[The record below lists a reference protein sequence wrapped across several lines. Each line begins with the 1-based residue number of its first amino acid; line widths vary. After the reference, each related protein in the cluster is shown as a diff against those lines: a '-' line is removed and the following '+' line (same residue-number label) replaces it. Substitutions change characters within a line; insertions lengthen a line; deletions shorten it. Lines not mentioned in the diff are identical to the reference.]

1 MRLRK
6 IASAVAGAAAL
17 ALVVTGCGSSADNA
31 ASSVTSAAGAA
42 TSAAG
47 SVASDATSA
56 AGSAMTEATSAA
68 GSAASGASSA
78 GGSAAA
84 GDSKVLTDA
93 QNGKLVVGIKFDQP
107 GLGLKNPDG
116 TFSGFDVEVA
126 KYVADQLGVPADSI
140 EFKESKSAEREGLIE
155 RGEVDYIVATYSITD
170 TRKEKVD
177 FAGPYFVAAQDLLV
191 KNDSDITGPEAMTG
205 KILCSVSGS
214 TSAQKVK
221 DNYAADVALQEYG
234 TYTECVEALRSGAVD
249 AVTTDNVILAGYAAQ
264 YPGELKVV
272 GKGFSTENYGIGLK
286 KGDTA
291 GTDSINAA
299 IQSMIDDGSWQ
310 KALDSTVGP
319 SGFTIPA
326 PPTPGSLASAS
337 AAPSS

>member
-1 MRLRK
+1 MRLAR

-17 ALVVTGCGSSADNA
+17 ALVVSGCGSSSNTTASSAATAAQSALASKTSEVGSAVSSAKGA
-31 ASSVTSAAGAA
+31 ASSAVESAKSQVSAAVGDSQVLTSA
-42 TSAAG
+42 
-47 SVASDATSA
+47 
-56 AGSAMTEATSAA
+56 EA
-68 GSAASGASSA
+68 
-78 GGSAAA
+78 
-84 GDSKVLTDA
+84 
-93 QNGKLVVGIKFDQP
+93 GKLVVGIKFDQP

-116 TFSGFDVEVA
+116 SFSGFDVEVA
-126 KYVADQLGVPADSI
+126 KYVADNLGVPADSI

-170 TRKEKVD
+170 ARKEKVN

-191 KNDSDITGPEAMTG
+191 KSDNTDITGPAAMAG
-205 KILCSVSGS
+205 KILCSVTGS

-272 GKGFSTENYGIGLK
+272 GEGFSTENYGIGLK

-291 GTDSINAA
+291 GTAKINAA
-299 IQSMIDDGSWQ
+299 IAAMIADGSWK
-310 KALDSTVGP
+310 KALEDTVGA
-319 SGFTIPA
+319 SDFKIPA
-326 PPTPGSLASAS
+326 PPTP
-337 AAPSS
+337 SS

>member
-1 MRLRK
+1 M
-6 IASAVAGAAAL
+6 S
-17 ALVVTGCGSSADNA
+17 
-31 ASSVTSAAGAA
+31 
-42 TSAAG
+42 
-47 SVASDATSA
+47 
-56 AGSAMTEATSAA
+56 EATSAA
-68 GSAASGASSA
+68 
-78 GGSAAA
+78 GSAAA

-116 TFSGFDVEVA
+116 TFAGFDVEVA

-170 TRKEKVD
+170 TRKEKVN

-291 GTDSINAA
+291 GTDAINAA

-326 PPTPGSLASAS
+326 PPTPGELASAS
-337 AAPSS
+337 AAPTS

>member
-31 ASSVTSAAGAA
+31 TSSVTSAAGAA

-56 AGSAMTEATSAA
+56 AGSAMSE
-68 GSAASGASSA
+68 ASSAA

-84 GDSKVLTDA
+84 GDSKVLADA
-93 QNGKLVVGIKFDQP
+93 QDGKLVVGIKFDQP

-116 TFSGFDVEVA
+116 TFAGFDVEVA
-126 KYVADQLGVPADSI
+126 KYVADQLGVPADGI

-170 TRKEKVD
+170 TRKEKVN

-191 KNDSDITGPEAMTG
+191 KTDSDITGPEAMAG

-272 GKGFSTENYGIGLK
+272 GQGFSTENYGIGLK

-291 GTDSINAA
+291 GTDAINTA

-326 PPTPGSLASAS
+326 PPTPGELASAS
-337 AAPSS
+337 AAPTS

>member
-1 MRLRK
+1 MKLRR
-6 IASAVAGAAAL
+6 IGSAIAGAAAL
-17 ALVVTGCGSSADNA
+17 ALVVTGCSGSST
-31 ASSVTSAAGAA
+31 SS
-42 TSAAG
+42 
-47 SVASDATSA
+47 
-56 AGSAMTEATSAA
+56 ATSAA
-68 GSAASGASSA
+68 GSAASAAQSAVASATSAAGSALSSAQSAASSA
-78 GGSAAA
+78 IAGAT
-84 GDSKVLTDA
+84 GDSQVLTNA
-93 QNGKLVVGIKFDQP
+93 GEGKVTVGIKFDQP

-116 TFSGFDVEVA
+116 SFSGFDVEVA
-126 KYVADQLGVPADSI
+126 KYVAGKLGVPEGGI
-140 EFKESKSAEREGLIE
+140 TFVESKSAEREGLID

-170 TRKEKVD
+170 ARKEKVN

-191 KNDSDITGPEAMTG
+191 KSDNTDITGPEAMAG
-205 KILCSVSGS
+205 KILCSVTGS

-221 DNYAADVALQEYG
+221 DNYAQDVALQEYG

-291 GTDSINAA
+291 GTEAINAA
-299 IQSMIDDGSWQ
+299 IAAMIADGSWKQ
-310 KALDSTVGP
+310 ALEDTVGP

-326 PPTPGSLASAS
+326 PPTP
-337 AAPSS
+337 SS

>member
-1 MRLRK
+1 MKLRR
-6 IASAVAGAAAL
+6 IGSAIAGAAAL
-17 ALVVTGCGSSADNA
+17 ALVVTGCSSGST
-31 ASSVTSAAGAA
+31 TSA
-42 TSAAG
+42 TSAA
-47 SVASDATSA
+47 ASAASSATSA
-56 AGSAMTEATSAA
+56 AASAMSGAESAMSSAA
-68 GSAASGASSA
+68 AGASSA
-78 GGSAAA
+78 AA
-84 GDSKVLTDA
+84 GATGDSQVMTNAGEGKVT
-93 QNGKLVVGIKFDQP
+93 VGIKFDQP

-116 TFSGFDVEVA
+116 SFSGFDVEVA
-126 KYVADQLGVPADSI
+126 KYVAGKLGVPEGGI
-140 EFKESKSAEREGLIE
+140 TFVESKSAEREGLID

-170 TRKEKVD
+170 ARKEKVN

-191 KNDSDITGPEAMTG
+191 KSDNTDITGPEAMAG
-205 KILCSVSGS
+205 KILCSVTGS

-221 DNYAADVALQEYG
+221 DNYAQDVALQEYG

-291 GTDSINAA
+291 GTEAINAA
-299 IQSMIDDGSWQ
+299 IAAMIADGSWKQ
-310 KALDSTVGP
+310 ALEDTVGP

-326 PPTPGSLASAS
+326 PPTP
-337 AAPSS
+337 SS